1 MKRMKKIMA
10 VLLAAIMT
18 MAMAVTAFADNV
30 ATTTTGTN
38 KLTVNV
44 KTGDGVPTQTLK
56 DQTINLYKLFDVTE
70 SKSGETTNYAYTVN
84 DTYKSTL
91 ASVLNIVETSKDEE
105 FAAAVTKL
113 GSDNATA
120 VQKFA
125 NDFTAEALTKKLSAT
140 ATSNKIEESK
150 TAYTFSNLAAGYYL
164 VYVTGGKEIQ
174 SSLVTVDAT
183 NSVNLK
189 TEAPSI
195 EKKADKETV
204 SIGQVVKYTVTG
216 SIPDTT
222 GYDQYQYIIH
232 DELSKGL
239 DFVKN
244 ADGDALDKATE
255 ANVTIAFTESGITP
269 AGTTPTSATLSGE
282 GNRTMA
288 LDLSAWVK
296 ANQTNKGKVFT
307 VTYYAKVNANAVVTE
322 KNSAQLEYGNK
333 PDETTTTTPS
343 EAKTPTYP
351 LNILKK
357 KKGSEDKLA
366 GAKFKLYSSE
376 ADANANDAA
385 KAIKVS
391 PVVAGVAGNYVVDPE
406 SSTTEFESVAS
417 IDEKGYNLHVNGL
430 AAGDYW
436 LVETEAPAGYN
447 KLTAPIKVTIEK
459 STDAVDAN
467 QWTLKDADG
476 KKIDSKIV
484 TIEKSTGSLLPST
497 GGMGTIIF
505 AVIAAILVLGV
516 AVSFIRD
523 KRKNA

>member
-467 QWTLKDADG
+467 QWTLKHADG
-476 KKIDSKIV
+476 
-484 TIEKSTGSLLPST
+484 
-497 GGMGTIIF
+497 
-505 AVIAAILVLGV
+505 
-516 AVSFIRD
+516 
-523 KRKNA
+523 

>member
-1 MKRMKKIMA
+1 
-10 VLLAAIMT
+10 
-18 MAMAVTAFADNV
+18 
-30 ATTTTGTN
+30 
-38 KLTVNV
+38 
-44 KTGDGVPTQTLK
+44 
-56 DQTINLYKLFDVTE
+56 
-70 SKSGETTNYAYTVN
+70 
-84 DTYKSTL
+84 
-91 ASVLNIVETSKDEE
+91 
-105 FAAAVTKL
+105 
-113 GSDNATA
+113 
-120 VQKFA
+120 
-125 NDFTAEALTKKLSAT
+125 
-140 ATSNKIEESK
+140 
-150 TAYTFSNLAAGYYL
+150 
-164 VYVTGGKEIQ
+164 
-174 SSLVTVDAT
+174 
-183 NSVNLK
+183 
-189 TEAPSI
+189 
-195 EKKADKETV
+195 
-204 SIGQVVKYTVTG
+204 
-216 SIPDTT
+216 
-222 GYDQYQYIIH
+222 
-232 DELSKGL
+232 
-239 DFVKN
+239 
-244 ADGDALDKATE
+244 
-255 ANVTIAFTESGITP
+255 
-269 AGTTPTSATLSGE
+269 
-282 GNRTMA
+282 MA

-459 STDAVDAN
+459 AQMQLMQTSGLLRMLTERKSIVKLL
-467 QWTLKDADG
+467 QLKTAQDHFFHPQVVWEQ
-476 KKIDSKIV
+476 S
-484 TIEKSTGSLLPST
+484 SLL
-497 GGMGTIIF
+497 
-505 AVIAAILVLGV
+505 
-516 AVSFIRD
+516 
-523 KRKNA
+523 